1 MSHTQQTD
9 SLSAALQQD
18 IETLLQISTSL
29 ILVFTPQGKILAAN
43 AAAARIFGYA
53 SNRLAGKNIFKIFK
67 TAGSSLETDMLQVT
81 DSHDA
86 YPFEETYKGC
96 TISGILLPILDAQ
109 GGIDRVALLARDNT
123 ELLGVEEQLLVLT
136 QEKESAGR
144 LAELSRVLVEYA
156 YDYSGLL
163 EHISDGIA
171 QQIGDACIIGIFS
184 EGAA

>member
-18 IETLLQISTSL
+18 IETLLQISTAV

-53 SNRLAGKNIFKIFK
+53 PNRLAGKNIFKIFK

-86 YPFEETYKGC
+86 YAFVETYKGC
-96 TISGILLPILDAQ
+96 TISGILLAILDAQ
-109 GGIDRVALLARDNT
+109 RGTDRAGLRGLANP
-123 ELLGVEEQLLVLT
+123 
-136 QEKESAGR
+136 
-144 LAELSRVLVEYA
+144 
-156 YDYSGLL
+156 
-163 EHISDGIA
+163 
-171 QQIGDACIIGIFS
+171 
-184 EGAA
+184 EGAGV